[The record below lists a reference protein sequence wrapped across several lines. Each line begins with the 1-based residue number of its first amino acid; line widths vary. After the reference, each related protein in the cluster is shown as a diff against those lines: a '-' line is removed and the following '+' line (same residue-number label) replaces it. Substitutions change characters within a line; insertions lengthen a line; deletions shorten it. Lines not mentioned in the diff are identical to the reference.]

1 METEAE
7 VDRLFHYIAVTIN
20 DLLAPNI
27 SAGEAIDGL
36 DNGGTL
42 SVTDAKGNTYEITE
56 DTKILDAEN
65 CSVGVDGALPPA
77 ELFKRLGVDR
87 YTEVTDDKGN
97 TYYLYNEEDE
107 TDTAKMYC
115 VTGCEI
121 NGDLLK
127 EESLLPTFR
136 QDGGVDY
143 ALADRLQDAWDN
155 AFLTIDPTDNTP
167 CTFEQFYDKMI
178 DRLGTDGN
186 VYYASSQTLDTTVAS
201 LDNSRQQ
208 VMGVSSDEELT
219 KMIKYQAA
227 YNASSRFITVI
238 SEMTELICTGLI

>member
-1 METEAE
+1 
-7 VDRLFHYIAVTIN
+7 
-20 DLLAPNI
+20 
-27 SAGEAIDGL
+27 
-36 DNGGTL
+36 
-42 SVTDAKGNTYEITE
+42 
-56 DTKILDAEN
+56 
-65 CSVGVDGALPPA
+65 
-77 ELFKRLGVDR
+77 
-87 YTEVTDDKGN
+87 
-97 TYYLYNEEDE
+97 
-107 TDTAKMYC
+107 MYSI
-115 VTGCEI
+115 TGCEI
-121 NGDLLK
+121 NSALLR

-136 QDGGVDY
+136 QDGAVNY
-143 ALADRLQDAWDN
+143 ALADKLQDAWDT
-155 AFLTIDPTDNTP
+155 ACMTIDPTDNSP

-186 VYYASSQTLDTTVAS
+186 IYYASSQTLDTTVAS